1 MSWVCNKHGWS
12 SFSQMCPACQ
22 NFTTTTG
29 TTAND
34 GYFQQEVKQFVP
46 RETVIQPTWERLAV
60 NKENIKYLCE
70 SLESY
75 EKKFKRAK
83 QALKDIMNIIPKDF
97 TNREMLIDQIII
109 NAFKDFENENK

>member
-22 NFTTTTG
+22 NFTTTSG

-34 GYFQQEVKQFVP
+34 GYFKEQLKTFVP
-46 RETVIQPTWERLAV
+46 NETVIQPAWERLAV

-70 SLESY
+70 NLELY
-75 EKKFKRAK
+75 EKKLRIAQ
-83 QALKDIMNIIPKDF
+83 QALKNIMNIIPKDF

-109 NAFKDFENENK
+109 NAFKELESE